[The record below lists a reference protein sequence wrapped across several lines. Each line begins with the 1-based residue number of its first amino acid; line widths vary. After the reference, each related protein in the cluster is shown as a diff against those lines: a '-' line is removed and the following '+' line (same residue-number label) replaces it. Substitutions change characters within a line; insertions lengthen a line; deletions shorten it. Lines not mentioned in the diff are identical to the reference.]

1 MHPMARRDGFTLLE
15 VTIVLLI
22 IVGMLSIAWPRM
34 QTAMSR
40 SDLRNAALVV
50 KRTLASARRQAVE
63 SGQQIHVVF
72 SDGSNQIQV
81 CSKLPKSE
89 DRIEIG
95 ESSPADF
102 DDIPSNHSSVLLGN
116 AFFSHKPNAKMQDTK
131 SETQT
136 ITFYPDGR
144 GTQSEVCLALPEQSY
159 WIKLS
164 IRGLTGGV
172 TIHQMERINEQ
183 DKP

>member
-1 MHPMARRDGFTLLE
+1 MLPTSPALPTYRNQLRQVISRRWSVAGEGEQQSSPAQKGTSMHPMARRDGFTLLE

-89 DRIEIG
+89 DRI
-95 ESSPADF
+95 
-102 DDIPSNHSSVLLGN
+102 
-116 AFFSHKPNAKMQDTK
+116 
-131 SETQT
+131 
-136 ITFYPDGR
+136 
-144 GTQSEVCLALPEQSY
+144 
-159 WIKLS
+159 
-164 IRGLTGGV
+164 
-172 TIHQMERINEQ
+172 
-183 DKP
+183 